1 MTDESGDKKGSAADL
16 PRAER
21 AKEFSRLLDEMQRA
35 ADALPDEAKRGYRR
49 ERWPPVT
56 VAEMHADFTAAE
68 RLEMLQLLLTDYV
81 HDASG
86 RRILDGIIKTMNRE
100 QDGS

>member
-1 MTDESGDKKGSAADL
+1 MTDESGHKRGSASDL
-16 PRAER
+16 SRTER
-21 AKEFSRLLDEMQRA
+21 AKEFSRLFDEMQRA

-49 ERWPPVT
+49 ERWPLVT

-68 RLEMLQLLLTDYV
+68 RLEMLRLLLRDYV
-81 HDASG
+81 RDASG
-86 RRILDGIIKTMNRE
+86 RRILDGIIETMSRE